1 MNAGSPQHNLTK
13 GNFTLYGAE
22 DQDGIIIGNVIQP
35 NETAIKEIVEWLS
48 SVANPT
54 AGTYYPVSHTFK
66 AINRFGADFSAVFN
80 MSNKTNAFVK
90 YHMYLN
96 AYPFVMI
103 KGGTVTGSIVSGGS
117 LGLAFT
123 VADLQ
128 STSW

>member
-1 MNAGSPQHNLTK
+1 MSAGSQQNNLRK
-13 GNFTLYGAE
+13 GNFTLYGGE

-35 NETAIKEIVEWLS
+35 NETAVKEIVEWLS

-54 AGTYYPVSHTFK
+54 AGTYYAVSHTFK
-66 AINRFGADFSAVFN
+66 AIDRFGADFSAVFN
-80 MSNKTNAFVK
+80 FSNKTNAFVK

-96 AYPFVMI
+96 AYPIVMI
-103 KGGTVTGSIVSGGS
+103 KGGTVTGTIVSGGS

-128 STSW
+128 STS